1 MDPLQDVPKT
11 KKVPR
16 LSRKAQCVRRT
27 AGTAKVPRLS
37 MPDRATPKPLPPYQS
52 AKYATLVDRIQ
63 ALDAA
68 DFSRDNRKYKHFVFT
83 DLRESAYGAKAI
95 GAFLKEAGYE
105 FLMKRN
111 GFTPGKEGFALLQ
124 SLPLFG
130 EPLSLKL
137 RKTLLDTFNER
148 PGNLYGEK
156 LRILVLDSRFK
167 EGIDLFDVKYVHI
180 MEPAL
185 SVSDLTQAVGRATRF
200 CGQRGLRFQPSVG
213 WPLDVYIYNTQLPGR
228 PPFLVRDRAPQQK
241 IDAHDIVLRESGLD
255 LGEFAF
261 LAELTKLVQRTAVDA
276 DLTAAFHGPVEA
288 EAAAVPV
295 QTGGA
300 YNWKGIKPVLK
311 SSEIRGSTLRKC
323 STKKSSLFPFA
334 KNHLVRIAKQMN
346 LPIRTSASRA
356 EYCALLSENQPYLNM
371 MYRTMSLSTPPR
383 KTRKARKAEKTLP
396 NAVEVVEAPANPI
409 VHLEGD
415 FAAFQARIKKAFGK
429 YAWKKPPVRNGCEAE
444 PKRVPDYTPT
454 QEFVRHYLTPSSP
467 FKGLLAYHSVGTGKT
482 CLAIAAASSF
492 EAAGYTILW
501 VTRKSLLPDVSKN
514 LWDTVCHLGLRKRLQ
529 EGKPLP
535 TDEAGRRTLLPQWMS
550 PISYK
555 TFQNATQ
562 GRNELGRKL
571 KRMNGEDPL
580 KKTFL
585 ILDEVHKLQDGD
597 LGPMEAADFATIQA
611 AIHRSYAI
619 SGPESVRSLLMTAT
633 PGNGILQL
641 LNTLIPNPSMRLPT
655 SFRSLYFDD
664 KEHKIRAE
672 GIRLYQE
679 RAKGLVSYL
688 TRERDPTTFAQ
699 PRYKTVDVAVKER
712 PEDTVEEIAEEL
724 LDAEG
729 REYDTVETCEPV
741 RKGMSKEVREGLKAC
756 RARRDAATRK
766 NKALLAAAKKSFS
779 KKRRAVLAEPLS
791 QYEELTRCLDP
802 KQKMAY
808 PKWKEVQVFLEDRL
822 RKGGLTHLP
831 EIGTTG
837 AYVQTLP

>member
-1 MDPLQDVPKT
+1 
-11 KKVPR
+11 
-16 LSRKAQCVRRT
+16 
-27 AGTAKVPRLS
+27 
-37 MPDRATPKPLPPYQS
+37 MPDRASPKPLPPYQS

-68 DFSRDNRKYKHFVFT
+68 DFIRDKRKYKHFVFT

-95 GAFLKEAGYE
+95 GAFLYEAGYE

-111 GFTPGKEGFALLQ
+111 GFTPGKDGFALLQ

-137 RKTLLDTFNER
+137 RKILLDTFNER

-156 LRILVLDSRFK
+156 LRILVIDSRFK

-185 SVSDLTQAVGRATRF
+185 AASDLTQAVGRATRF

-213 WPLDVYIYNTQLPGR
+213 WPLDVYVYNTELPGR
-228 PPFLVRDRAPQQK
+228 PPFVLRTEQQK
-241 IDAHDIVLRESGLD
+241 ISAHDIVLRESGLD
-255 LGEFAF
+255 MGRFAF
-261 LAELTKLVQRTAVDA
+261 LAELTKLAQQTAVDA
-276 DLTAAFHGPVEA
+276 ELTAAFHGT
-288 EAAAVPV
+288 PV

-300 YNWKGIKPVLK
+300 YDWKGIKPVLK
-311 SSEIRGSTLRKC
+311 SSEIHGSKLRRC

-334 KNHLVRIAKQMN
+334 KEHLVRIAKQMN
-346 LPIRTSASRA
+346 LPIRKSASRA
-356 EYCALLSENQPYLNM
+356 AYCALLSENQQYLNM
-371 MYRTMSLSTPPR
+371 MYRTMSLSTPLR
-383 KTRKARKAEKTLP
+383 KTRKTRAKPAPTE
-396 NAVEVVEAPANPI
+396 ADAVEAPA
-409 VHLEGD
+409 VHTEGD
-415 FAAFQARIKKAFGK
+415 FAAFQARIKKTFGK
-429 YAWKKPPVRNGCEAE
+429 FTWKKPPIKNGCEAA

-454 QEFVRHYLTPSSP
+454 QEFVRRYLTPSSP

-529 EGKPLP
+529 EGQPLP
-535 TDEAGRRTLLPQWMS
+535 TDEAGRRKLLPQWMS

-597 LGPMEAADFATIQA
+597 LGPLEAADFATIQA
-611 AIHRSYAI
+611 AIYRSYAM

-633 PGNGILQL
+633 PGDGLLPL
-641 LNTLIPNPSMRLPT
+641 LNTLIPNPSLRLPT
-655 SFRSLYFDD
+655 SFQSFQSLYFDD
-664 KEHKIRAE
+664 EHHKIRAE
-672 GIRLYQE
+672 GVRLYQE

-699 PRYKTVDVAVKER
+699 PRYKTIDVVVKER
-712 PEDTVEEIAEEL
+712 PEDTAEEIAEEL
-724 LDAEG
+724 LDKEG
-729 REYDTVETCEPV
+729 RDYETVEACEPV
-741 RKGMSKEVREGLKAC
+741 RKGMSKEVREGLKTC

-766 NKALLAAAKKSFS
+766 NKALLAAVKKSFS
-779 KKRRAVLAEPLS
+779 KTRRAALAEPLS
-791 QYEELTRCLDP
+791 QYEELTHCLNP
-802 KQKMAY
+802 KQKIAY
-808 PKWKEVQVFLEDRL
+808 PTWKEVQAVLDERL
-822 RKGGLTHLP
+822 HKGGLTHIP

-837 AYVQTLP
+837 AHVPPLP

>member
-1 MDPLQDVPKT
+1 
-11 KKVPR
+11 
-16 LSRKAQCVRRT
+16 
-27 AGTAKVPRLS
+27 
-37 MPDRATPKPLPPYQS
+37 MPDRASPKPLPPYQS

-63 ALDAA
+63 ALDDA
-68 DFSRDNRKYKHFVFT
+68 DFSRDKRKYKHFIFT

-95 GAFLKEAGYE
+95 GSFLHEAGYE

-111 GFTPGKEGFALLQ
+111 GFTPGKNGFALLQ

-137 RKTLLDTFNER
+137 RKTLLETFNER

-185 SVSDLTQAVGRATRF
+185 SASDLTQAVGRATRF

-228 PPFLVRDRAPQQK
+228 PPFLLRDKPTQQK

-276 DLTAAFHGPVEA
+276 ELTAAFHGTASA
-288 EAAAVPV
+288 EGVA
-295 QTGGA
+295 QIGGG

-323 STKKSSLFPFA
+323 STKKSALFPFA
-334 KNHLVRIAKQMN
+334 KEHLVRIAKQMN
-346 LPIRTSASRA
+346 LPIRKSASRA
-356 EYCALLSENQPYLNM
+356 EYCALLSENQSYLNM
-371 MYRTMSLSTPPR
+371 MYRTMSLSTPTR
-383 KTRKARKAEKTLP
+383 KTRKTKAPLEP
-396 NAVEVVEAPANPI
+396 VIAVTEANTEPAI
-409 VHLEGD
+409 STEGD
-415 FAAFQARIKKAFGK
+415 FAAFQARIKKAFGR
-429 YAWKKPPVRNGCEAE
+429 YAWKKPPIKNGCEVE

-535 TDEAGRRTLLPQWMS
+535 TDEAGRRKLLPQWIS

-571 KRMNGEDPL
+571 KRANGDDPL

-597 LGPMEAADFATIQA
+597 LGPLEAADFATIQA
-611 AIHRSYAI
+611 AIYRSYAM
-619 SGPESVRSLLMTAT
+619 SGSESVRSLLMTAT

-641 LNTLIPNPSMRLPT
+641 LNTLIPNPSLRLPT
-655 SFRSLYFDD
+655 SFRSLYFDNKD
-664 KEHKIRAE
+664 HNIRAE

-699 PRYKTVDVAVKER
+699 PRYKTIDVAVKER

-724 LDAEG
+724 LDTEG
-729 REYDTVETCEPV
+729 REYEVIEACEPV

-756 RARRDAATRK
+756 RGRRDAATRK

-802 KQKMAY
+802 KQKVAY
-808 PKWKEVQVFLEDRL
+808 PKWKEVQSLLEERL
-822 RKGGLTHLP
+822 RKGGLTHIP

-837 AYVQTLP
+837 AHVQATKN